1 MAPRPKRTRGAS
13 TRSAAATAPIAQEE
27 PNPAPLSVP
36 AVQRDSSQSTDIYDV
51 SDREQRQG
59 RRSTR
64 STAAA
69 TKSHVTT
76 ASASNP
82 RQAAALNSQ
91 RKNRDSAMQRLEN
104 ITSTATGTTN
114 TTEVEGDS
122 EDSAEIEMG
131 RRADTTPA
139 RAVGGGRR
147 TADFSGLDLDDSM
160 FDDLNTTIN
169 TIGPA
174 SAQRSLDTSTLTA
187 SHFKRRPRG
196 NSFLSR
202 NDGPIRPSSRA
213 GPNTPAF
220 ASTFDI
226 TNFKRRAREPSILGT
241 AQKERPQ
248 RPEPESDSG
257 EKTDDEDEL
266 EDELELE
273 LDVEL
278 DVEVEEQLTAEGFA
292 PEAESTT
299 PPRRSSRRSA
309 AVAQAQES
317 PSCVSPSVNPRKRK
331 STELHEHRPRS
342 SPFADNPLAAEDSES
357 ESLSQPPSLPPLDIR
372 PSTPSREE
380 EEVAPPL
387 SSSSEE
393 EAEIWPPLKSLA
405 KGRTRRAPSVQ
416 RRTPVRDIGGDN
428 LSDMSSPPS
437 LTYSPNYDKPSPPPK
452 PAVKTRTAAKKEA
465 KLTTA
470 DLTGLLPRRRHRAT
484 RADPFAVDE
493 SEEEAVDATGLGNDD
508 DELYHLEGRSTRRR
522 PAQPLSRAGNKN
534 AKGAAAATATQRKG
548 KQAVAP
554 TSKRQTRRRTY
565 GRNSDKENEGE
576 DQEVNDNENGNE
588 NADPFRD
595 EDTTENSDELVGRVG
610 VELKNASRKF
620 AEVDKWE
627 LAYETMTQS
636 SSPHGGR

>member
-1 MAPRPKRTRGAS
+1 MPPRSKRS
-13 TRSAAATAPIAQEE
+13 TRSAAAAAPIAQKE
-27 PNPAPLSVP
+27 PSPAPLPVE
-36 AVQRDSSQSTDIYDV
+36 QRASSTSTDIYDV
-51 SDREQRQG
+51 SDRDTRQG

-69 TKSHVTT
+69 ATKSKVSVAT
-76 ASASNP
+76 ASNP

-114 TTEVEGDS
+114 TTEAEADS
-122 EDSAEIEMG
+122 EASSAEIEMG
-131 RRADTTPA
+131 RRADATPA
-139 RAVGGGRR
+139 RAVGLGRR

-169 TIGPA
+169 TAGLT
-174 SAQRSLDTSTLTA
+174 SAQRSLDTSTLSA

-213 GPNTPAF
+213 GPNTPGF
-220 ASTFDI
+220 SSNFDI
-226 TNFKRRAREPSILGT
+226 TNFRRRAREPSILGT

-257 EKTDDEDEL
+257 EKTDDEEEL
-266 EDELELE
+266 DE

-278 DVEVEEQLTAEGFA
+278 DIEVDVEVEEQVTAEGFA
-292 PEAESTT
+292 PEAESTP

-309 AVAQAQES
+309 ALAQAQES
-317 PSCVSPSVNPRKRK
+317 PSQASASVNPRKRK

-357 ESLSQPPSLPPLDIR
+357 DTESELSLPPPDVR
-372 PSTPSREE
+372 PSTPLMEE

-437 LTYSPNYDKPSPPPK
+437 LTYSPNYDEPTPPPK
-452 PAVKTRTAAKKEA
+452 PTVKTRTAAKKET

-470 DLTGLLPRRRHRAT
+470 DLTGLLPRRRHRSNK
-484 RADPFAVDE
+484 ADPFAVEDT
-493 SEEEAVDATGLGNDD
+493 EEEAVDATGLGNDD

-534 AKGAAAATATQRKG
+534 AKEAAAKPTAAAQRKD
-548 KQAVAP
+548 KQPAAP
-554 TSKRQTRRRTY
+554 ANKRQTRRRTY

-576 DQEVNDNENGNE
+576 DQEDNENE
-588 NADPFRD
+588 NGSADPFR
-595 EDTTENSDELVGRVG
+595 EEETTENSDELVARVG

>member
-1 MAPRPKRTRGAS
+1 MPPRSKRS
-13 TRSAAATAPIAQEE
+13 TRSAAAAAPIAQKE
-27 PNPAPLSVP
+27 PSPAPLPVE
-36 AVQRDSSQSTDIYDV
+36 QRASSTSTDIYDV
-51 SDREQRQG
+51 SDRDTRQG

-69 TKSHVTT
+69 ATKSKVSVAT
-76 ASASNP
+76 ASNP

-114 TTEVEGDS
+114 TTEAEADS
-122 EDSAEIEMG
+122 EASSAEIEMG
-131 RRADTTPA
+131 RRADATPA
-139 RAVGGGRR
+139 RAVGLGRR

-169 TIGPA
+169 TAGPT
-174 SAQRSLDTSTLTA
+174 SAQRSLDTSTLSA

-213 GPNTPAF
+213 GPNTPGF
-220 ASTFDI
+220 SSNFDI
-226 TNFKRRAREPSILGT
+226 TNFRRRAREPSILGT

-257 EKTDDEDEL
+257 EKTDDEEEL
-266 EDELELE
+266 DE

-278 DVEVEEQLTAEGFA
+278 DIEVDVEVEEQVTAEGFA
-292 PEAESTT
+292 PEAESTP

-309 AVAQAQES
+309 ALAQAQES
-317 PSCVSPSVNPRKRK
+317 PSQASASVNPRKRK

-357 ESLSQPPSLPPLDIR
+357 DTESELSLPPPDVR
-372 PSTPSREE
+372 PSTPLMEE

-405 KGRTRRAPSVQ
+405 KDAHEEP
-416 RRTPVRDIGGDN
+416 P
-428 LSDMSSPPS
+428 LSNGEHQSAISAAIIS
-437 LTYSPNYDKPSPPPK
+437 
-452 PAVKTRTAAKKEA
+452 AKKET

-470 DLTGLLPRRRHRAT
+470 DLTGLLPRRRHRSNK
-484 RADPFAVDE
+484 ADPFAVEDT
-493 SEEEAVDATGLGNDD
+493 EEEAVDATGLGNDD

-534 AKGAAAATATQRKG
+534 AKEAAAKPTAAAQRKD
-548 KQAVAP
+548 KQPAAP
-554 TSKRQTRRRTY
+554 ANKRQTRRRTY

-576 DQEVNDNENGNE
+576 DQEDNENE
-588 NADPFRD
+588 NGSADPFR
-595 EDTTENSDELVGRVG
+595 EEETTENSDELVARVG

>member
-317 PSCVSPSVNPRKRK
+317 PSCVSPSVNPQ
-331 STELHEHRPRS
+331 
-342 SPFADNPLAAEDSES
+342 DSES

-437 LTYSPNYDKPSPPPK
+437 LTYSPNYDEPSPP
-452 PAVKTRTAAKKEA
+452 AEA
-465 KLTTA
+465 RW
-470 DLTGLLPRRRHRAT
+470 LLPRRRHRAT

-508 DELYHLEGRSTRRR
+508 DELYHLEGR
-522 PAQPLSRAGNKN
+522 
-534 AKGAAAATATQRKG
+534 GAAAATATQRKG